1 LVHYADGRVNK
12 AASKRLSAAE
22 FRACRTLEQKARYLQ
37 HFLLFSR
44 RALLA
49 VGGLDETIGNY
60 PGIDDFDLIWTLLEN
75 GATVATVAKQLYHY
89 RDHDGDRLTLQDPE
103 KMIEN
108 LRRILHKHS
117 VGKEEAQEIMRSH
130 LPWFGR
136 PIYKAMAG
144 K

>member
-1 LVHYADGRVNK
+1 
-12 AASKRLSAAE
+12 
-22 FRACRTLEQKARYLQ
+22 
-37 HFLLFSR
+37 LLFSR